1 MTFRTRRRSIQAFT
15 LIELLVVISIIA
27 LLIAILLPALGSA
40 RDSARNVECLSNV
53 RQHATGAAAYVTDCK
68 EQLPVAGLVRPQ
80 GATDDYNRLFKRAV
94 ERGLTFPHSSGARLP
109 VPWTVGLSEYLG
121 TPMRRSSQADMQAD
135 MINESYTEFYT
146 CPSDPIVDE
155 PIIVRIDS
163 PSTGEID
170 GISSYGHNSSL
181 LGFDGGL
188 DRIMGDFS
196 QVKNPS
202 QVMLTGDA
210 EPWFGAGGGLIDFWN
225 YANDR
230 TLWHAWNWSGGSAWL
245 GEQAGAPLV
254 FCDNE
259 NGKNNE
265 RHRGPT
271 MNVAFLDGHATS
283 ITIGNEAAMSG
294 VYLSK
299 GLGDE

>member
-1 MTFRTRRRSIQAFT
+1 MPHLLCRCHRRAFT

-27 LLIAILLPALGSA
+27 LLIAILLPALGAA
-40 RDSARNVECLSNV
+40 RDSARNIECLSNT
-53 RQHATGAAAYVTDCK
+53 RQHATASAAYVTDCK
-68 EQLPVAGLVRPQ
+68 EQLPVAGLVRPLSN
-80 GATDDYNRLFKRAV
+80 TDEYNRLFKKAV
-94 ERGLTFPHSSGARLP
+94 GGGLTFPHSSGARMP
-109 VPWTVGLSEYLG
+109 VPWTAGLSEYLG
-121 TPMRRSSQADMQAD
+121 LPMRRDSQANMQAD
-135 MINESYTEFYT
+135 MINESFTKFYT
-146 CPSDPIVDE
+146 CPSDPVVDE

-210 EPWFGAGGGLIDFWN
+210 EPWFGASGGLIDFWN
-225 YANDR
+225 YADDR
-230 TLWHAWNWSGGSAWL
+230 TLFHAWNWAGGTAWL
-245 GEQAGAPLV
+245 GEQAGSPLV

-265 RHRGPT
+265 RHRGPI
-271 MNVAFLDGHATS
+271 MNVAFLDAHAES
-283 ITIGNEAAMSG
+283 VRIGDEDAMNE
-294 VYLSK
+294 VWISK

>member
-1 MTFRTRRRSIQAFT
+1 

-27 LLIAILLPALGSA
+27 LLIAILLPALGAA
-40 RDSARNVECLSNV
+40 RDSAQNVECLSNV
-53 RQHATGAAAYVTDCK
+53 RQHSTAAAAYITDCK
-68 EQLPVAGLVRPQ
+68 EQLPVAGLVRPL
-80 GATDDYNRLFKRAV
+80 GATEAYNRLYDRAV
-94 ERGLTFPHSSGARLP
+94 SRGLTFPHSNGSRVP
-109 VPWTVGLSEYLG
+109 VPWTAGLSEYLG
-121 TPMRRSSQADMQAD
+121 VSMRRNSQANMAAD
-135 MINESYTEFYT
+135 MVDENLTKYYS
-146 CPSDPIVDE
+146 CPSDAVVDV
-155 PIIVRIDS
+155 PIIARIDS

-170 GISSYGHNSSL
+170 GISSYGHNASL
-181 LGFDGGL
+181 LGFDGGV

-196 QVKNPS
+196 QVKSPS

-210 EPWFGAGGGLIDFWN
+210 EPWFGASGGLATFWN
-225 YANDR
+225 HANDR
-230 TLWHAWNWSGGSAWL
+230 TLFHAWNWSGGAAWA

-271 MNVAFLDGHATS
+271 MNVAFLDGHAS
-283 ITIGNEAAMSG
+283 TIRIGDEEAMQE

>member
-1 MTFRTRRRSIQAFT
+1 MSLVIKRQRSQAFT

-27 LLIAILLPALGSA
+27 LLIAILLPALGAA

-53 RQHATGAAAYVTDCK
+53 RQHAMGATAYIADCK
-68 EQLPVAGLVRPQ
+68 EQLPVAGLVRPS
-80 GATDDYNRLFKRAV
+80 GATDAYDRLFKRAV
-94 ERGLTFPHSSGARLP
+94 DRGLTFRHSSGAQMP
-109 VPWTVGLSEYLG
+109 VPWTAGLSEYLG
-121 TPMRRSSQADMQAD
+121 SPMRLSSQANMQAD
-135 MINESYTEFYT
+135 MISESYTKFYT
-146 CPSDPIVDE
+146 CPSDLVVDV

-181 LGFDGGL
+181 LGFDGSL
-188 DRIMGDFS
+188 DRIMGNFS

-202 QVMLTGDA
+202 EVMLTGDA
-210 EPWFGAGGGLIDFWN
+210 EPWFGSSGGLVDFWN

-230 TLWHAWNWSGGSAWL
+230 TLFHAWNWSGGTAWL
-245 GEQAGAPLV
+245 GQQAGSPLV

-259 NGKNNE
+259 NGKSNE
-265 RHRGPT
+265 RHRGPI

-283 ITIGNEAAMSG
+283 VKIGDEDAMNE
-294 VYLSK
+294 VWISK